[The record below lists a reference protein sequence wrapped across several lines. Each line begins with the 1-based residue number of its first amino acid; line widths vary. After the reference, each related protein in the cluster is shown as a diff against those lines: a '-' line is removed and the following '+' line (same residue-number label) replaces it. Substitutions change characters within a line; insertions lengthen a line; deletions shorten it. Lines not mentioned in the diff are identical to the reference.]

1 MQRNRLAA
9 ETSPYLLQHADNPV
23 DWYPWGEEAIAA
35 AKRDDKPILLSI
47 GYSACHWCHV
57 MAHESFEDPAT
68 AALMNQMFVNI
79 KVDREERPDLDKIY
93 QVAQQMITHG
103 TGGWPLT
110 MFLTPG
116 AQAPFFG
123 GTYFPKEPRYGMPA
137 FSDLLRRVADYY
149 RNHGAE
155 IAEQNEQLKLAFAS
169 LGTDAA
175 PDDQVLDDTPLGE
188 ARAAL
193 ERSFDPQF
201 GGFSQAPKFPHPGS
215 IERCLR
221 HWHGTSTQATPDLQ
235 SLYMASLTLTRMAE
249 GGIYDQLG
257 GGFARYSVDG
267 RWMIPHFEK
276 MLYDNGQLLCEYSR
290 AALATGEALFARI
303 AAETADWALRDMRSP
318 QGGFYSSLDA
328 DSEGHEGK
336 FYVWSRA
343 EVQGLLTPQE
353 YAVFSRRFGLT
364 RDANFEGEWHLHI
377 VEPVGDIAA
386 ALGEFAP
393 AVAELIERARTKLK
407 TVRDLRVWPA
417 RDEKI
422 LTAWNALAIKGL
434 AIAAR
439 VLKRPDLAD
448 AATAAVDFIRRT
460 LWRDGRLLATTKD
473 GRAHLAAYLDDYAF
487 LADALLELLQ
497 TRWRSS
503 DLEFAQALCAVML
516 AQFEDKQAGG
526 FFFTAAD
533 HEQLIH
539 RSKTFSDDSVP
550 SGNGVA
556 ASVLC
561 RLGYLLGELPYLD
574 TAERTLRAGWPLLQQ
589 YPQAHMSLVNA
600 LEDFLAPPQI
610 LIIRGDAA
618 PVEYWAESLRS
629 LYAPTRM
636 IFGVPRDAA
645 GLPPALAAKRAT
657 VDTVAYVCTGM
668 TCSAPLSDLSE
679 IARELKAAIA

>member
-23 DWYPWGEEAIAA
+23 DWYPWGEEALAA

-68 AALMNQMFVNI
+68 AALMNRLFVNI

-103 TGGWPLT
+103 SGGWPLT
-110 MFLTPG
+110 MFLTAG

-149 RNHGAE
+149 RSHGAE

-169 LGTDAA
+169 LGAEA
-175 PDDQVLDDTPLGE
+175 PADDLELDDSPLHE

-221 HWHGTSTQATPDLQ
+221 HWQGTSTQATPDLKA
-235 SLYMASLTLTRMAE
+235 LYMASLTLTRMGE

-290 AALATGEALFARI
+290 AALATGEALFARV
-303 AAETADWALRDMRSP
+303 AGETADWVLREMRSP

-336 FYVWSRA
+336 FYVWTRA

-353 YAVFSRRFGLT
+353 YAACSRRFGLHLN
-364 RDANFEGEWHLHI
+364 ANFEGEWHLHI
-377 VEPVGDIAA
+377 AESIDDIAA
-386 ALGEFAP
+386 ALGESAP
-393 AVAELIERARTKLK
+393 AVAQLIDRARAKLK
-407 TVRDLRVWPA
+407 TVRDGRVWPA

-422 LTAWNALAIKGL
+422 LTAWNALTIKGL

-439 VLKRPDLAD
+439 VLNRPDLAE

-473 GRAHLAAYLDDYAF
+473 GRAHLPAYLDDYAF

-503 DLEFAQALCAVML
+503 DLEFAQALCAVLL
-516 AQFEDKQAGG
+516 AQFEDRQSGG

-561 RLGYLLGELPYLD
+561 RLGHLLGELPYLD
-574 TAERTLRAGWPLLQQ
+574 AAERTLRAGWPLLQQ
-589 YPQAHMSLVNA
+589 YPQAHMSMANA
-600 LEDFLAPPQI
+600 LQDFLASTQI

-618 PVEYWAESLRS
+618 PVERWAASLSS
-629 LYAPTRM
+629 LYTPTRM
-636 IFGVPRDAA
+636 IFGIPRDAA
-645 GLPPALAAKRAT
+645 GLPPALAAKHAAA
-657 VDTVAYVCTGM
+657 DTVAYVCTGM
-668 TCSAPLSDLSE
+668 TCSAPLSDLSD
-679 IARELKAAIA
+679 IARELRAGIT